1 MITSDLKIYKRT
13 EQLLYLVYPRLI
25 NFPKSEK
32 FALAE
37 YIKNSFFEILKY
49 MSLANSVRSK
59 RMVYAQEA
67 DGHLQTLK
75 VLIKLARERK
85 YLSTGFFEVVDLE
98 LTELSKMMS
107 GYIRAARK

>member
-1 MITSDLKIYKRT
+1 M
-13 EQLLYLVYPRLI
+13 YPRLV

-37 YIKNSFFEILKY
+37 YIKTEFFEILRY
-49 MSLANSVRSK
+49 LSSANSVRSK

-75 VLIKLARERK
+75 VLIKLAKERK
-85 YLSTGFFEVVDLE
+85 YLSFGFFEVVDLE
-98 LTELSKMMS
+98 LTELSKMIS
-107 GYIRAARK
+107 GYIRSVKK